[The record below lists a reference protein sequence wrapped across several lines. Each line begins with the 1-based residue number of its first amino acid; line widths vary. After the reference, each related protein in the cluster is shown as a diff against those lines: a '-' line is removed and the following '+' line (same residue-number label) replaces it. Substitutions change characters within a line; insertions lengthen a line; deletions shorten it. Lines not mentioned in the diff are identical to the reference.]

1 MTIEGYDGA
10 KFDEDTPVKCPCCKA
25 YPMWWEFDPVR
36 ANYYLVDDHGRRHA
50 PHCEPAKATETTT

>member
-1 MTIEGYDGA
+1 
-10 KFDEDTPVKCPCCKA
+10 
-25 YPMWWEFDPVR
+25 MWWEFDPVR